1 MKFHNLRHT
10 AASLALQADVPM
22 WKVSKMLGHR
32 DITTTFRIYS
42 HLTPEGREDVA
53 ERMEQVLRP
62 AKTGVKHVESA
73 SSGPL
78 LNLEKV
84 PGGE

>member
-1 MKFHNLRHT
+1 
-10 AASLALQADVPM
+10 M

-53 ERMEQVLRP
+53 ERMEQVSR
-62 AKTGVKHVESA
+62 ARS
-73 SSGPL
+73 
-78 LNLEKV
+78 V
-84 PGGE
+84 PRSYSTKKPYEVAPRR